1 MGKIYG
7 CKVTDLVKNIGYELT
22 QKLEFITDY
31 TDMYLTGSRFFGTE
45 TEKSDWDFI
54 VKIPIASNS
63 YKITDLVKSLGFK
76 KQEMKEYKDL
86 LIADVYTLEEG
97 DMKIDL
103 QFLVGDHNVETKLK
117 VQSFMEKH
125 YKDFEPIMAQKEL
138 RSTFWNALIMMNRQP
153 PFL

>member
-54 VKIPIASNS
+54 VKIPMAFNS

-117 VQSFMEKH
+117 VQSFMKKH

-138 RSTFWNALIMMNRQP
+138 RSTFWNALIIWIKISI
-153 PFL
+153 